1 MPIFF
6 HNEDVIF
13 TLQNKNAKK
22 RWLLGVVSS
31 FDFKVGDINVVFCSD
46 NYLLDINKQYLSHDY
61 YTDIITFNYCKDN
74 NISGDLF
81 ISVDRVEENAV
92 KSKTSFLLEINRVIV
107 HGVLHLC
114 GFNDKTPNEKR
125 EMRELENK
133 FLTILNN

>member
-61 YTDIITFNYCKDN
+61 YTDIITFNY
-74 NISGDLF
+74 F
-81 ISVDRVEENAV
+81 
-92 KSKTSFLLEINRVIV
+92 
-107 HGVLHLC
+107 
-114 GFNDKTPNEKR
+114 
-125 EMRELENK
+125 
-133 FLTILNN
+133 

>member
-22 RWLLGVVSS
+22 RWLLVVVSS

-61 YTDIITFNYCKDN
+61 YTDIITFNYCRD
-74 NISGDLF
+74 
-81 ISVDRVEENAV
+81 
-92 KSKTSFLLEINRVIV
+92 
-107 HGVLHLC
+107 
-114 GFNDKTPNEKR
+114 
-125 EMRELENK
+125 
-133 FLTILNN
+133 

>member
-22 RWLLGVVSS
+22 RLLLGVVSS

-74 NISGDLF
+74 TISGDLF

-125 EMRELENK
+125 EMRKLENK

>member
-6 HNEDVIF
+6 HNEAVIF

-74 NISGDLF
+74 TISGDLF